1 MNAKSST
8 KPGPD
13 RPEPTGVF
21 APLWPHTLL
30 APGLAGAAVLAAL
43 VTPPG
48 AAIALAL
55 FAGVVCIGSALSLAR
70 RTRRQ
75 ERDLHELDLRL
86 LHSQKLAAIG
96 ELSAGIA
103 HEINNPLAIIT
114 QEVDLARE
122 LMADDQQTPP
132 QADLA
137 DIRDSLGVIARQ
149 VDRCR
154 QITHKLLNFARKV
167 EPVLQEEALEQV
179 IEDMA
184 LLVEREARGR
194 DIAILRDYAPDL
206 PPVRTD
212 VPLLRQVILNLLT
225 NALHATPKGGT
236 ITLSTRR
243 AEATAVI
250 AVRDTGCGIPP
261 ENMATIF
268 DPFFTTKEPGQG
280 TGLGLSL
287 SHGIVARLGGTLAA
301 QSAPGEG
308 ATFTVTLPL
317 AQ

>member
-8 KPGPD
+8 KPALATIDPGAFP
-13 RPEPTGVF
+13 
-21 APLWPHTLL
+21 PLWPHTVL
-30 APGLAGAAVLAAL
+30 APGLAGAAVLATL
-43 VTPPG
+43 VTPP
-48 AAIALAL
+48 AVAIVLAL
-55 FAGVVCIGSALSLAR
+55 FAGAVCIGSALSLAR
-70 RTRRQ
+70 RTRDR
-75 ERDLHELDLRL
+75 ERELREMALRL
-86 LHSQKLAAIG
+86 LQSQKLASIG
-96 ELSAGIA
+96 ELSSGIA

-114 QEVDLARE
+114 QELDLVRE
-122 LMADDQQTPP
+122 LTGDGPCPDEAE
-132 QADLA
+132 LA
-137 DIRDSLGVIARQ
+137 EARDSLREIASQ

-167 EPVLQEEALEQV
+167 EPVLQEEELTTV

-184 LLVEREARGR
+184 LLVEREARGKEV
-194 DIAILRDYAPDL
+194 AILRDYAPDL

-225 NALHATPKGGT
+225 NALHATPKGGS

-243 AEATAVI
+243 EAKKAVI

-261 ENMATIF
+261 ENMDKIF
-268 DPFFTTKEPGQG
+268 DPFFTTKQPGQG

-287 SHGIVARLGGTLAA
+287 SHGIVARLGGSLAA
-301 QSAPGEG
+301 QSAPGQG

-317 AQ
+317 